1 VIELEHAAGAT
12 VRCLESDVA
21 GRRIAAHA
29 VPYAGEVGGGLFRF
43 DPIERSFLP
52 RRPSGRVAVGPSDA
66 DAWARAVSKC
76 PAGPVLVGPSSP
88 VEEIRGAQLAA
99 VDGVLRA
106 GRGVYVL
113 DPDGCGFPAGAPDR
127 VVALVGWSPG
137 ETGDGFER
145 RLSFASREGI
155 PAGALFPILPGWTDD
170 PAFAEGWLDRAT
182 AGGARFAAAVPAA
195 GDGEARRWIVEAR
208 AAIEPGAGEDY
219 FRFVHHGDWAAKVR
233 EGLRRFRGYAARRGF
248 PTLPP
253 RPRGE
258 REPPGNCAAAA
269 RLEER
274 AVELEEDEHRSA
286 MLLAAARWIDESGR
300 DLAPV
305 VREGNFGKV
314 FPFGSLAA
322 EAEAAFGF
330 GSRS

>member
-1 VIELEHAAGAT
+1 MIEFEHAAGAT

-29 VPYAGEVGGGLFRF
+29 LPYAGEVGDGLFRF
-43 DPIERSFLP
+43 DPIERRLVP
-52 RRPSGRVAVGPSDA
+52 RRPSGRVAVGPSEA
-66 DAWARAVSKC
+66 DEWAKAVARC
-76 PAGPVLVGPSSP
+76 PVGPVLVGPSSP
-88 VEEIRGAQLAA
+88 VEEIRAAQSAA
-99 VDGVLRA
+99 VDGMVRA

-113 DPDGCGFPAGAPDR
+113 DPEAGGRPVGALDR
-127 VVALVGWSPG
+127 VVALVGWFPG
-137 ETGDGFER
+137 EAGAAFE
-145 RLSFASREGI
+145 SRVSLALRGGI
-155 PAGALFPILPGWTDD
+155 AAGALFPILPGWTDEM
-170 PAFAEGWLDRAT
+170 AFLEAWLDRA
-182 AGGARFAAAVPAA
+182 AAAGARFAAAVPAA
-195 GDGEARRWIVEAR
+195 GDGEARRGIVEAR
-208 AAIEPGAGEDY
+208 SAIEPGVGEEY
-219 FRFVHHGDWAAKVR
+219 FRFIHHGDWTAAVR
-233 EGLRRFRGYAARRGF
+233 EGLRRFRAAAARRGL

-258 REPPGNCAAAA
+258 GEPPGNCAAAA

-274 AVELEEDEHRSA
+274 AIELEEDEHRSA

-300 DLAPV
+300 DLVPV

-322 EAEAAFGF
+322 EAEAAFGV

>member
-1 VIELEHAAGAT
+1 MIELENAAGAT

-29 VPYAGEVGGGLFRF
+29 IPYAGEIGEGLFRF
-43 DPIERSFLP
+43 DPIERRLLP
-52 RRPSGRVAVGPSDA
+52 RRPSGRVAVGPSGA
-66 DAWARAVSKC
+66 DAWAKAASRC

-88 VEEIRGAQLAA
+88 VEEIRGAQGAA
-99 VDGVLRA
+99 VDGMLIA

-113 DPDGCGFPAGAPDR
+113 DPDASGFSAGANNR

-145 RLSFASREGI
+145 RVSLASRGGI
-155 PAGALFPILPGWTDD
+155 AGALFPILPGWTDE
-170 PAFAEGWLDRAT
+170 PTFLEHWLDRAT

-208 AAIEPGAGEDY
+208 AAIDPGAGEDY
-219 FRFVHHGDWAAKVR
+219 FRLVHHGDWAAKVR
-233 EGLRRFRGYAARRGF
+233 DGLRRFRGEAARRGL

-305 VREGNFGKV
+305 IREGNFGKV

-322 EAEAAFGF
+322 EAEAAFGI
-330 GSRS
+330 GTRS